1 MQQPDPLTHRRELL
15 TAPACPHPPGA
26 IAKVIEL
33 HVEMPPA
40 DVVEMYAAMCRF
52 THAVY
57 SEQQD
62 KGDQVGEGRGL
73 TGLSGGMLLHRQR
86 CAGGAA

>member
-1 MQQPDPLTHRRELL
+1 MTLLACLPGASATGSPAHAPPCGLLPQSCSLPL
-15 TAPACPHPPGA
+15 PALRSPGA

-62 KGDQVGEGRGL
+62 KGDQVGRA
-73 TGLSGGMLLHRQR
+73 
-86 CAGGAA
+86 AGWPG